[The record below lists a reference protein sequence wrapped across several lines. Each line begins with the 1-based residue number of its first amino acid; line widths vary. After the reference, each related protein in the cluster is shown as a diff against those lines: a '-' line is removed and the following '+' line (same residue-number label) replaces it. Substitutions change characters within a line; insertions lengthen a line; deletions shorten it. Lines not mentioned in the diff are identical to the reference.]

1 MKKNNRRIFFKTLIA
16 TGATAGLISSDKT
29 PSLQEKEETIKMLTA
44 DGKLVEVKKSVL
56 EQKAGVRKASDKEV
70 FDWMDPKHKV

>member
-1 MKKNNRRIFFKTLIA
+1 MKKDNRRNFFKTLIA

-29 PSLQEKEETIKMLTA
+29 PSQQEKEETIKMLTS
-44 DGKLVEVKKSVL
+44 DGKLVEVKKSVI
-56 EQKAGVRKASDKEV
+56 EKKAGVRKASDKDV